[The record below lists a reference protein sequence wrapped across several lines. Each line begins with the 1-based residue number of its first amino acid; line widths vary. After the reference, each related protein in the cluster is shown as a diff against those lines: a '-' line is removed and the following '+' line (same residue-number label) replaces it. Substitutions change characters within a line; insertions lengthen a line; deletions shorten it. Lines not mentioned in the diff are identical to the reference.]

1 MQIRGVFV
9 YASQKHLKE
18 ADTRLEYIN
27 LPFWQK
33 FNDDILI
40 HYIVC
45 AISNNYGL
53 KALRTRINEVRAA
66 KNIEV
71 SKQFPSFSVGAN
83 YLGLKIPR
91 VAIPFQ
97 GFRDNAFALPFIT
110 HWEIDLFAKRKNKI
124 DMAFEDINSS
134 IYEEKGA
141 AIALASEV
149 AGIYFNIS
157 NLNSQIEIQER
168 VIENKKEKLARV
180 QKSFNAGVLGAQALN
195 NAKKEAEYEEI
206 VLNDP
211 KPRIFNGRSA

>member
-1 MQIRGVFV
+1 MLNALKKPCSARIFCRLLKGLIIFLLIIMQIRGVFV

-124 DMAFEDINSS
+124 EKNRTDYHRPFTDCHSNSAVS
-134 IYEEKGA
+134 
-141 AIALASEV
+141 ALLDV
-149 AGIYFNIS
+149 HLFLKKQQG
-157 NLNSQIEIQER
+157 NLWR
-168 VIENKKEKLARV
+168 
-180 QKSFNAGVLGAQALN
+180 
-195 NAKKEAEYEEI
+195 
-206 VLNDP
+206 
-211 KPRIFNGRSA
+211 